1 MKEKDIKLLW
11 GRAGNRCAICRR
23 ELSQESR
30 SSDSSF
36 TTGEQ
41 AHIVGERESAPR
53 GKSLLTEDERDGYHN
68 RLLLCPSHHTEIDKD
83 ESSHPIERLHYIKS
97 VHELW
102 VRETLGDSADVRVLA
117 KQVAVTSI
125 IDATVEMCRLQDWKS
140 WTSLAL
146 APDPQWDAA
155 FCYVPFEFS
164 QRVAAAIWPDEFLEL
179 KRSTRTLSILLSQAL
194 NEFMKHAEYANG
206 MYVPIK
212 FYKVRDPN
220 PNYDRDVVRYR
231 KWLNK
236 CYELIHETTCA
247 ANWFAEVVRRD
258 INPMFFAEAGKF
270 VVVDGP
276 FSPGMTYRA
285 SIPEYSDDEKVKL
298 PDSLLQESIEV

>member
-30 SSDSSF
+30 SEDLSF

-53 GKSLLTEDERDGYHN
+53 GKSLLTDEERDGYHN
-68 RLLLCPSHHTEIDKD
+68 RLLLCPSHPTEIDKD
-83 ESSHPIERLHYIKS
+83 ENGYPIERLHYIKS

-117 KQVAVTSI
+117 KQISVTGI

-140 WTSLAL
+140 WTSFAL
-146 APDPQWDAA
+146 APDPNWDPA
-155 FCYVPFEFS
+155 FCEVPFEFS
-164 QRVAAAIWPDEFLEL
+164 QRVSAAIWPDEFGEL
-179 KRSTRTLSILLSQAL
+179 KRSTTTLSILLLRAV
-194 NEFMKHAEYANG
+194 NKFMEHAEYVNG
-206 MYVPIK
+206 TYMPIK

-220 PNYDRDVVRYR
+220 PNYDRDVVRYHQ
-231 KWLNK
+231 WLNE
-236 CYELIHETTCA
+236 CYELIHEATCA
-247 ANWFAEVVRRD
+247 ANWFAEVVRKE

-285 SIPEYSDDEKVKL
+285 SVPEYSDEEKPNL
-298 PDSLLQESIEV
+298 PDSLFKESLEV